1 MPPFDDFGQMEPT
14 KISYID
20 GRPTTITLR
29 RCKLALK
36 RGDSL
41 KEYTYEQ
48 DVVSIGAMEDNDLV
62 IDDVS
67 TAEGNRKM
75 YSRYLAKPSYAEL
88 VDRLKVQL
96 ARLGRQD

>member
-1 MPPFDDFGQMEPT
+1 MSEYPDGSAPMRAPAT
-14 KISYID
+14 KITYID

-62 IDDVS
+62 IDDETVS
-67 TAEGNRKM
+67 RNHCKIIREGDQ
-75 YSRYLAKPSYAEL
+75 YLSL
-88 VDRLKVQL
+88 IHI
-96 ARLGRQD
+96 